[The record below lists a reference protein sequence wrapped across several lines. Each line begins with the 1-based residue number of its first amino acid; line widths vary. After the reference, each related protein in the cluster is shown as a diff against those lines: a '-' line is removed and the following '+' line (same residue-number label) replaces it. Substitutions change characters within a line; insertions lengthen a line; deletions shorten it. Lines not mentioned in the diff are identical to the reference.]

1 MKSKKALKKLV
12 EGNKRFIDSKQINHT
27 IGVKVNSSLISSQKP
42 FAVVLTCSDSR
53 VGVNTIFDTK
63 LGDLFIIK
71 NAGNI
76 VSKSVLAT
84 IEYAIAILNV
94 ELIVVLSHQSCGA
107 VKYAKTHPEG
117 KTEKDKNLDF
127 LLHQIRYVLSKNK
140 ELSTK
145 DITKANAEHSADKI
159 IKNSIIISNKIKSG
173 KAKIVTG
180 YYKISTGKVKFH

>member
-12 EGNKRFIDSKQINHT
+12 EGNKRFVDSKQINHT

-76 VSKSVLAT
+76 VSKPVLAT
-84 IEYAIAILNV
+84 IEYAVAILNV
-94 ELIVVLSHQSCGA
+94 ELIVVLSHQNCGA

-117 KTEKDKNLDF
+117 KTEKDQNLDF
-127 LLHQIRYVLSKNK
+127 LLHQIREVLIKNND
-140 ELSTK
+140 LSIK
-145 DITKANAEHSADKI
+145 HITKANAEHSADKI
-159 IKNSIIISNKIKSG
+159 IKNSIIISNKIKLG